1 MPRPA
6 HSRIALLTSLLL
18 ALATVAADATKAD
31 DEVTIESDGIWKRHT
46 IDNSSR
52 GADGVRLRDVNG
64 DGLPDI
70 ATGWEEGGVVRVYL
84 HPGYA
89 SAKQRWPA
97 VTVGEVKSPEDAV
110 LVDLDGDGA
119 CDVVSSCEG
128 RVRTMFFHWA
138 PRLGDQQSAAQQPP
152 KFLDPAAWTTEAVA
166 VTKDQQ
172 SWMFALPMDV
182 DGRHGV
188 DLIVGSKGAGGG
200 IGWLESPVD
209 ARDVT
214 LWKYHRLRDAGW
226 IMSLEAFDMDQDG
239 DLDIVFSDRKGI
251 RRGVFW
257 LANPGQEQARANAV
271 WRELPIGALDREV
284 MFLDVQADPLGLPHI
299 AVAVKPTSAVM
310 FSMTRPADVPCWD
323 ATEYKLPPTGIGT
336 AKSVRITDFKT
347 GQFVFSC
354 EQASGGRT
362 GVVEVRPIN
371 SSESDQMTP
380 ESFSIHDISGP
391 TGVKY
396 DLLQLVD
403 IDGDGDRDVVTCE
416 ERDNLGVFWYENPRS

>member
-1 MPRPA
+1 MPRSVRP
-6 HSRIALLTSLLL
+6 HLSLLISLFLTL
-18 ALATVAADATKAD
+18 ASVAKA
-31 DEVTIESDGIWKRHT
+31 EVTIESDVTWARHT

-52 GADGVRLRDVNG
+52 GADGVRIRDVNG

-70 ATGWEEGGVVRVYL
+70 ATGWEEGGVIRVYL

-89 SAKQRWPA
+89 NAKQPWLA

-110 LVDLDGDGA
+110 LVDLDSDGA

-138 PRLGDQQSAAQQPP
+138 PSRSQP
-152 KFLDPAAWTTEAVA
+152 FLDPAAWTTEAVP
-166 VTKDQQ
+166 VTQDQQ

-188 DLIVGSKGAGGG
+188 DLIVGSKGTGGG
-200 IGWLESPVD
+200 IGWLESPAD
-209 ARDVT
+209 ARDVAG
-214 LWKYHRLRDAGW
+214 WKYHRLRDAGW
-226 IMSLEAFDMDQDG
+226 IMSLEAFDMDRDG
-239 DLDIVFSDRKGI
+239 DLDILFSDRKGT

-257 LANPGQEQARANAV
+257 LSNPGPQQATTAAS
-271 WRELPIGALDREV
+271 WREMPVGAFDREV
-284 MFLDVQADPLGLPHI
+284 MFLDVQTDPRGLPHV

-310 FSMTRPADVPCWD
+310 FSMNRSAAAPAWD
-323 ATEYKLPPTGIGT
+323 TTEYKLPPSRIGT

-347 GQFVFSC
+347 MQFVFSC
-354 EQASGGRT
+354 EQASGSKS
-362 GVVEVRPIN
+362 GVVEVLPVG
-371 SSESDQMTP
+371 SSQSDQVSP
-380 ESFSIHDISGP
+380 ERFLIHDISGP

-403 IDGDGDRDVVTCE
+403 MDGDGDRDVVTCE
-416 ERDNLGVFWYENPRS
+416 ERANLGVFWYENPRL